1 MRGVVTCSGFIVV
14 FAIIIITHAVIT
26 GNNKRREEV
35 NQSLDSAMD
44 YAFDRMGDVYA
55 DVNYTVYT
63 DKRKQE
69 ILTQLMNEFCRVL
82 CKRIASDGRIQVALI
97 YADMDKGLFQIGVT
111 EEYEYPFGGRTGKC
125 YYEKTYS
132 FN

>member
-1 MRGVVTCSGFIVV
+1 MRGIVTCSGFIVAI
-14 FAIIIITHAVIT
+14 AIIIITHAVIT
-26 GNNKRREEV
+26 GDNIRRREV

-55 DVNYTVYT
+55 DINYASYPES
-63 DKRKQE
+63 RKQE
-69 ILTQLMNEFCRVL
+69 ILTQLMNEFCSVLGRRV
-82 CKRIASDGRIQVALI
+82 ASDGNIQVALI

-111 EEYEYPFGGRTGKC
+111 EEYAYPFDGRTGKC

>member
-1 MRGVVTCSGFIVV
+1 MRGIVTCSGFLVV
-14 FAIIIITHAVIT
+14 LAIIIIIHATIT
-26 GNNKRREEV
+26 GDNIRREEV

-44 YAFDRMGDVYA
+44 YAFDRIGDMYA
-55 DVNYTVYT
+55 DEDFSSYSNE
-63 DKRKQE
+63 KKQDM
-69 ILTQLMNEFCRVL
+69 LKNLMREFCIVL
-82 CKRIASDGRIQVALI
+82 GKRITSDGDIEVALI

-111 EEYEYPFGGRTGKC
+111 EEYQYPFGGRTGKC

>member
-14 FAIIIITHAVIT
+14 FAIIIITHAAIT
-26 GNNKRREEV
+26 GNNIRREEV

-55 DVNYTVYT
+55 DVNYSAYP
-63 DKRKQE
+63 DERKQE
-69 ILTQLMNEFCRVL
+69 ILTQLMSEFCGVL
-82 CKRIASDGRIQVALI
+82 GRRIASDGKIQVALI

-111 EEYEYPFGGRTGKC
+111 EEYQYPFGGRTGKC